1 MFAIRKE
8 YLELRKSAT
17 AHNNF
22 EEVDYFKYAST
33 YNVHVYQFS
42 AKIGLVYQSE
52 TVHANLIATNLMLH
66 KSATINI
73 NF

>member
-42 AKIGLVYQSE
+42 AKLG
-52 TVHANLIATNLMLH
+52 
-66 KSATINI
+66 
-73 NF
+73 